1 MQGSELLQLGHQR
14 QRRVLHLLL
23 IPLLIAIMY
32 WYDWNTT
39 TVITCSIFLAM
50 TVYYSFAHTLN
61 RHVTID
67 PARKEVEIEWVQWGL
82 FSIDKR
88 RCSFDEFSAVRYH
101 TYHYGSHDN
110 LPEAQFGLYLVHSVA
125 DLWPCGD
132 TGLDSY
138 EPRYDR
144 DMAVK
149 VAQVMGLPLQESD
162 DEPWADKPKF
172 KKMVVFS
179 ELEAAGQR

>member
-1 MQGSELLQLGHQR
+1 MQGREPLQLGHQR

-23 IPLLIAIMY
+23 IPLLIGFMY
-32 WYDWNTT
+32 WNDWNTSA
-39 TVITCSIFLAM
+39 IFTCSIFLAM
-50 TVYYSFAHTLN
+50 TVYYSFAHALN

-67 PARKEVEIEWVQWGL
+67 PARKDVEIEWVQWGL

-101 TYHYGSHDN
+101 TYHHGSYDN
-110 LPEAQFGLYLVHSVA
+110 PPEAQFGLYLIHGVA

-132 TGLDSY
+132 TGLDTY
-138 EPRYDR
+138 EPKYDR
-144 DMAVK
+144 DMAIR

-162 DEPWADKPKF
+162 DEPWADKPRF
-172 KKMVVFS
+172 KKTTVVS
-179 ELEAAGQR
+179 DQK